1 VETERATKKKK
12 ATKKRAT
19 KKKVTK
25 KRSTKKKA
33 TKKHATKNKATK
45 KRSPRKRAAKK
56 TPVPKL
62 RAEKFVAAAPKPAP
76 EQAPEPAPEPV
87 PEAAPEPE
95 RMAPSMTVTPQPSAP
110 GDDAERRVCERHD
123 VPELLEVEIEMFGY
137 QRTGR
142 PGGMARAPD
151 ATQKIHA
158 FGTTVNLSLTGMLA
172 EILDPIA
179 KGSHCLVHVVNAGT
193 GLRPELRW
201 GLVLRC
207 HELETGRFE
216 VAVSFDS
223 PLDRLDTDSLVAA

>member
-1 VETERATKKKK
+1 VATKRATKKK

-19 KKKVTK
+19 KTKATRKRSTKKKVTK
-25 KRSTKKKA
+25 KRA
-33 TKKHATKNKATK
+33 TKTKTTK
-45 KRSPRKRAAKK
+45 KRSAKKKAAKK
-56 TPVPKL
+56 APVRKL
-62 RAEKFVAAAPKPAP
+62 PVERPVATT
-76 EQAPEPAPEPV
+76 PEPAPEPAPG

-151 ATQKIHA
+151 PTQKIHA
-158 FGTTVNLSLTGMLA
+158 FGTTVNLSLSGMLA
-172 EILDPIA
+172 EIADPIA
-179 KGSHCLVHVVNAGT
+179 KGSHCLVHFVNAGT

-216 VAVSFDS
+216 VAVTFDS
-223 PLDRLDTDSLVAA
+223 PLERLDTDSLVAA